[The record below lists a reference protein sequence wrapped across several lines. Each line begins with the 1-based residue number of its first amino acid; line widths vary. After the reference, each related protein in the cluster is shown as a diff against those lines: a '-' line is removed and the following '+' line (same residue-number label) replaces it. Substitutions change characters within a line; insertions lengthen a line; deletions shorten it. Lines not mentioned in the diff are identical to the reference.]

1 MLLTGKWDFPGN
13 VSFRK
18 MIFWE
23 CNFSGNVI
31 SWGNFIFQEIWLTG
45 KCDFLLKCDFP
56 GNLTSQQMWPSRV
69 LLKSM
74 GGIGLSISQKCDFPE
89 NVTSQELWLPGK
101 CYFLGIVTS
110 WELWLPRKN
119 EFNLTFIILTMFATP
134 PQVQYMVS
142 IFLPSLQC
150 STFPIQPLF
159 ICLRN
164 LHCVHVSYCRTK
176 EVGKSLALKSHSED
190 RIAQPL

>member
-31 SWGNFIFQEIWLTG
+31 SWGNFTFQEIWLTG
-45 KCDFLLKCDFP
+45 KCDFP
-56 GNLTSQQMWPSRV
+56 GNSTSQQMWPSRV

-74 GGIGLSISQKCDFPE
+74 GGIGLSIFQKCDFLE
-89 NVTSQELWLPGK
+89 NVTFQELWLPGK

-134 PQVQYMVS
+134 PQVHYMVS
-142 IFLPSLQC
+142 IFFSFGSSIGHNILPMWLVLGRYFS
-150 STFPIQPLF
+150 I
-159 ICLRN
+159 
-164 LHCVHVSYCRTK
+164 
-176 EVGKSLALKSHSED
+176 ALVN
-190 RIAQPL
+190 

>member
-1 MLLTGKWDFPGN
+1 
-13 VSFRK
+13 

-110 WELWLPRKN
+110 QEKWIQFDTYNIDHVCNSAAGPVYGFHIFFSKCLNHLCHGWIKLCDHQRDWQLVVGLQWEWALESSTCYWRPGPCPGAS
-119 EFNLTFIILTMFATP
+119 NL
-134 PQVQYMVS
+134 
-142 IFLPSLQC
+142 
-150 STFPIQPLF
+150 
-159 ICLRN
+159 
-164 LHCVHVSYCRTK
+164 
-176 EVGKSLALKSHSED
+176 
-190 RIAQPL
+190 